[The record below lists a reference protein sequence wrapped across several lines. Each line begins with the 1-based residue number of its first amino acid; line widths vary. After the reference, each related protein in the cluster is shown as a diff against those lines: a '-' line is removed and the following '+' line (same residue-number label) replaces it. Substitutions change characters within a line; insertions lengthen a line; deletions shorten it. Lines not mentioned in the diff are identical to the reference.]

1 MGEEGN
7 VKRCSRSIKFY
18 SIELG
23 QQKRKFNFFFF
34 FSLANNAEGRLL
46 KPLDI
51 E

>member
-7 VKRCSRSIKFY
+7 AKRCYRSIKFY

-34 FSLANNAEGRLL
+34 SLANNAEGRLL